1 MTIVVAAG
9 SCFAMSE
16 GIAGAP
22 SIGDGKRSE
31 DALLRAARQ
40 GDSAAFETLARAHSP
55 ALLNLIRRLG
65 GTVEDAEDVV
75 QETLISAHRGLDR
88 FRGEAPLR
96 AWLARIAVNTYRDM
110 VRATKRLVR
119 ACMTMPERVTVDT
132 DRQLSGRDTVRRV
145 MSAIQDLPPRQRET
159 LLMRIHEGF
168 SYDEIAK
175 NMGVG
180 RDAVRM
186 NLLEARKK
194 LLRRFAAEVEG
205 R

>member
-1 MTIVVAAG
+1 
-9 SCFAMSE
+9 MSE

-31 DALLRAARQ
+31 EHALLHAARQ

-75 QETLISAHRGLDR
+75 QETLISAHRGLAR

-175 NMGVG
+175 RMGVG

>member
-1 MTIVVAAG
+1 
-9 SCFAMSE
+9 MSE

-31 DALLRAARQ
+31 ERALLHAAKQ
-40 GDSAAFETLARAHSP
+40 GDSDAFETLARAHSP
-55 ALLNLIRRLG
+55 ALLNLVRRLG

-75 QETLISAHRGLDR
+75 QETLISAHRGLER

-119 ACMTMPERVTVDT
+119 ACMSMPERTSVDH
-132 DRQLSGRDTVRRV
+132 DREISGRDTVRRV
-145 MSAIQDLPPRQRET
+145 MSAIKDLPPRQRET

-175 NMGVG
+175 SMGVG